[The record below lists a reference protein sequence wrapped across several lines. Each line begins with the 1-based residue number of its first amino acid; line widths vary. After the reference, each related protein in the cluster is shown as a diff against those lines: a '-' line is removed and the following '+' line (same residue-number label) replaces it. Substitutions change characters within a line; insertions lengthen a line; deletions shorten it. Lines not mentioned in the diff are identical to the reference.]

1 MSANDDAASATHAV
15 EVSDGAR
22 GTAVAYAAE
31 RIELVLDR
39 AYPPGRPL
47 TFSVTLPTGPL
58 PLQGK
63 AQGSKRRDDASFS
76 VQVKLTSLRREQRA
90 TLEQAFGSR

>member
-1 MSANDDAASATHAV
+1 MSADDAAPATHAV
-15 EVSDGAR
+15 HVSDGAR
-22 GTAVAYAAE
+22 GTALSYAGE

-47 TFSVTLPTGPL
+47 SFSVTLPTGPL

-63 AQGSKRRDDASFS
+63 AQGSKRRDDTRFT
-76 VQVKLTSLRREQRA
+76 VHVKLTSLRREHRA
-90 TLEQAFGSR
+90 TLEQAFAAR